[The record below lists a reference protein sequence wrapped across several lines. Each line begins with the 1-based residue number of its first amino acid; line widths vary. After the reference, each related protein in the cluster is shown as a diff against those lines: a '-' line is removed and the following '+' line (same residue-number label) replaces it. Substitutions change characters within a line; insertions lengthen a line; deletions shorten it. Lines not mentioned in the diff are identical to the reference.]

1 LNDHPKRRFKRPQT
15 PDLFSEYLKRR
26 PERNPAVLLP
36 RSALALARGGFLLHG
51 VLARGWPLGWLAAFL
66 FAEFFLVVRLTVLGD
81 RWAGGPSLDPQ
92 RGKKSLFSD
101 LAWTIAAIT
110 TFYACGAKLDADT
123 GALGLV
129 RAASEASAAAAV
141 PLSRLADLAQRP
153 SWGVIAY
160 LASFFVEFGVELV
173 HSRAARVSYV
183 ASSALVAALFLTVVA
198 LGAILIPFVGVFV
211 EPIFGQ
217 GSLRGAFAALLV
229 VARSGAEVAVVWFP
243 YWGHKLAEAPRATAV
258 DES

>member
-1 LNDHPKRRFKRPQT
+1 MSAAAKSTVKRPRS

-51 VLARGWPLGWLAAFL
+51 VLARGWPLGWLAGFL

-81 RWAGGPSLDPQ
+81 RWAGGPSLDPK
-92 RGKKSLFSD
+92 RGKKTLLND
-101 LAWTIAAIT
+101 LAWALAMIAV
-110 TFYACGAKLDADT
+110 FYACGAQLDART
-123 GALGLV
+123 GALGFV
-129 RAASEASAAAAV
+129 PDASAAGA
-141 PLSRLADLAQRP
+141 PLVLWSDLWTRP

-160 LASFFVEFGVELV
+160 LTSFFVEFAAELA

-183 ASSALVAALFLTVVA
+183 ASSALVAVFFFIVVL
-198 LGAILIPFVGVFV
+198 LGAILVVFVGVFIS
-211 EPIFGQ
+211 PIFGD
-217 GSLRGAFAALLV
+217 GSVRGAFAVLLV

-243 YWGHKLAEAPRATAV
+243 YWGRVLAETPAGNAT
-258 DES
+258 DEA